1 MIIQCKNCDKKF
13 NLDSNLIPEN
23 GREIQCGSC
32 SHVWYYEK
40 EIKALEPLTLNNN
53 IAQNK
58 IEKNIFENNDYKNLN
73 KTINKE
79 KHQATKRKN
88 KMGSKF
94 FSYLIVFVITFLS
107 LIILIDTLKTPLIKI
122 FPALELILFNLF
134 ETLNDIKLIIIDL
147 Y

>member
-1 MIIQCKNCDKKF
+1 MIIQCKNCNKEFKV
-13 NLDSNLIPEN
+13 DSNLIPES
-23 GREIQCGSC
+23 GRSIQCGSC
-32 SHVWYYEK
+32 NHVWFYKK
-40 EIKALEPLTLNNN
+40 EIKSPEPLTLND
-53 IAQNK
+53 IIEEDK
-58 IEKNIFENNDYKNLN
+58 IEKNIFENKDDKNLN
-73 KTINKE
+73 KTIKKE
-79 KHQATKRKN
+79 RPQTTKITN
-88 KMGSKF
+88 QTGSKF

>member
-1 MIIQCKNCDKKF
+1 MIIQCKNCNKEFKV
-13 NLDSNLIPEN
+13 DSNLIPES
-23 GREIQCGSC
+23 GRKIQCGSC
-32 SHVWYYEK
+32 NHVWFYEK

-53 IAQNK
+53 IAENK

-79 KHQATKRKN
+79 KPQTTKTKN
-88 KMGSKF
+88 KMESKF
-94 FSYLIVFVITFLS
+94 FAYLIVFVITFLS

-134 ETLNDIKLIIIDL
+134 ESLKDIKLIIIDL

>member
-40 EIKALEPLTLNNN
+40 EIKVLEPLTLNNN
-53 IAQNK
+53 ITEDK
-58 IEKNIFENNDYKNLN
+58 IEKNIFENKDDKNLN
-73 KTINKE
+73 KTIKKE
-79 KHQATKRKN
+79 RPQTTKIKN
-88 KMGSKF
+88 QTGSKF
-94 FSYLIVFVITFLS
+94 FSYLIVFVITFLA
-107 LIILIDTLKTPLIKI
+107 LIILIDTFKTPLINI
-122 FPALELILFNLF
+122 FPSLELILFNLF
-134 ETLNDIKLIIIDL
+134 ETLKDIKLFIIDL